1 MARNIE
7 LKNCTSFVSTSDF
20 QKHCDEMI
28 ERHAELKKDLDS
40 VVKILRHRNDRGNE
54 LEIATK
60 DEEGGLALYKSTCSQ
75 STSGSLIGTAN
86 LAFNDCRNM
95 EINNDAKS
103 NQVIDDSLGITF
115 LHLVLS
121 YFPQK
126 RLCLRISIK

>member
-28 ERHAELKKDLDS
+28 ERHAELKKDFDS
-40 VVKILRHRNDRGNE
+40 VVKILRYRNDRGNA
-54 LEIATK
+54 LATK
-60 DEEGGLALYKSTCSQ
+60 DEEGGLALNKSTCSQ

-95 EINNDAKS
+95 EINNGAKS
-103 NQVIDDSLGITF
+103 FQVIDDSLGITF
-115 LHLVLS
+115 LHLVLTTIFS
-121 YFPQK
+121 TK
-126 RLCLRISIK
+126 KLCLSISIK

>member
-40 VVKILRHRNDRGNE
+40 VVKILRYRNDRGNA
-54 LEIATK
+54 LATK
-60 DEEGGLALYKSTCSQ
+60 DEEGGLALNKSTCSQ

-115 LHLVLS
+115 LHLVLTTIFS
-121 YFPQK
+121 TK
-126 RLCLRISIK
+126 KLCLSISIK